1 MHNNFNNQLKT
12 KPDMRKKLYVLLALL
27 AFCASAYAV
36 DYTGMDV
43 YSVSGEKLQELWF
56 NHYSSITFDA
66 TTGEITFVGDGKV
79 GENTGKVCSSI
90 SYGWGTVASVEYS
103 TSITGIGKVSANA
116 VKPFKQ
122 TGSELQFNM
131 AAKVAI
137 FGMDGRLATS
147 MSVASGES
155 VNISSLPTGIYAVK
169 VNNATYKIAK

>member
-90 SYGWGTVASVEYS
+90 SYGWGNSGISGIFHLNNRHRQSFSQCSEAIQTNRLR
-103 TSITGIGKVSANA
+103 TSIQHGRKSGNIRNGRALGDQHERGIGRIS
-116 VKPFKQ
+116 Q
-122 TGSELQFNM
+122 YQL
-131 AAKVAI
+131 
-137 FGMDGRLATS
+137 TS
-147 MSVASGES
+147 NRHLRSKS
-155 VNISSLPTGIYAVK
+155 
-169 VNNATYKIAK
+169 